1 MSRNY
6 SPGRRQPETEKRG
19 APVPRYQMLTPV
31 GGGGHADYMDV
42 IDREAQPNGTVMC
55 QAERSVARRIV
66 EALNQAENR
75 K

>member
-6 SPGRRQPETEKRG
+6 SPGRRRPETEKRG

-31 GGGGHADYMDV
+31 GGGGLGDMMDV
-42 IDREAQPNGTVMC
+42 VDTEAQPNNQIMC
-55 QAERSVARRIV
+55 LAERSKARRIV